1 MKIQVYMLFAI
12 IILFIGCGNDDSN
25 SQEITETKNK
35 TSNVESNSRSGIVE
49 DKVNAGSYSYLQLR
63 ENDQVYWVAVPTM
76 KIENGEQIFFSEY
89 MEMKNFKSETLD
101 RTFESVLFINDANKV
116 ADKKTL
122 QIAHSNLK
130 PGNKTEISVEP
141 LDGGETIAQIFSE
154 KETLKNKTVKV
165 RGKVV
170 KFNNGIMNRNWIH
183 IQDGTDNKGEYD
195 LLITSNESAKVGD
208 IIIAEGQ
215 LSTDKDFGAGYFYA
229 VVLEN
234 AKVTKQ

>member
-1 MKIQVYMLFAI
+1 MKILVYLVFPI
-12 IILFIGCGNDDSN
+12 LLFITGCGNNDTNSN
-25 SQEITETKNK
+25 ENVQ
-35 TSNVESNSRSGIVE
+35 SNDMQSGSRSGEVI
-49 DKVNAGSYSYLQLR
+49 DQVNAGSYSYLQLR

-130 PGNKTEISVEP
+130 PGNETEISVEP
-141 LDGGETIAQIFSE
+141 LDGGKTIAQIFSE
-154 KETLKNKTVKV
+154 KETLKDKTVKV

-170 KFNNGIMNRNWIH
+170 KFNGGIMNRNWIH
-183 IQDGTDNKGEYD
+183 IQDGTDNEGEYD

-208 IIIAEGQ
+208 VIIAEGQ

>member
-1 MKIQVYMLFAI
+1 MKILVYLVFPI
-12 IILFIGCGNDDSN
+12 LLFITGCGNNDNNSN
-25 SQEITETKNK
+25 ENVQ
-35 TSNVESNSRSGIVE
+35 SNDMQSGSRSGEVI
-49 DKVNAGSYSYLQLR
+49 DQVNAGSYSYLQLR

-130 PGNKTEISVEP
+130 PGNETEISVEP
-141 LDGGETIAQIFSE
+141 LDGGKTIAQIFSE

-170 KFNNGIMNRNWIH
+170 KFNGGIMNRNWIH
-183 IQDGTDNKGEYD
+183 IQDGTDNEGEYD

-208 IIIAEGQ
+208 VIIAEGQ
-215 LSTDKDFGAGYFYA
+215 LSTDKDFGAGYFYP
-229 VVLEN
+229 VLVED
-234 AKVTKQ
+234 AKIIIE

>member
-1 MKIQVYMLFAI
+1 MKILVYLVFPI
-12 IILFIGCGNDDSN
+12 LLFITGCGNNDTNSN
-25 SQEITETKNK
+25 E
-35 TSNVESNSRSGIVE
+35 NVQTNDMQSGSRSGEVI
-49 DKVNAGSYSYLQLR
+49 DQVNAGSYSYLQLR

-141 LDGGETIAQIFSE
+141 LDGGKTIAQIFSE

-170 KFNNGIMNRNWIH
+170 KFNSGLMNRNWVH
-183 IQDGTDNKGEYD
+183 IQDGTDNNGVFD
-195 LLITSNESAKVGD
+195 LLITSDETFKVGD
-208 IIIAEGQ
+208 IIIAEGKVAI
-215 LSTDKDFGAGYFYA
+215 DKDFGAGYFYP
-229 VVLEN
+229 VLVEE
-234 AKVTKQ
+234 AKIITE